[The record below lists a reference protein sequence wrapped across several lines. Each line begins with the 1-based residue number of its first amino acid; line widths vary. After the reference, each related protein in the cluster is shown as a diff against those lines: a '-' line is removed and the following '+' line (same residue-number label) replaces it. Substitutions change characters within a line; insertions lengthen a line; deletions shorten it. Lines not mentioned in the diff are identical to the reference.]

1 MIAEIT
7 SDLSA
12 LLLSVIAGFLV
23 GLAFFWTL
31 WLTVQRLP
39 KSSNPGMLLF
49 GSYLLRTA
57 VAIGIFYVIMDGRWQ
72 RMVALIIG
80 FIIARFV
87 MVRREGKIT

>member
-7 SDLSA
+7 SDLPF
-12 LLLSVIAGFLV
+12 LLLSIAVGFVV

-39 KSSNPGMLLF
+39 TATNPGLMMF

-57 VAIGIFYVIMDGRWQ
+57 VAVGIFYVVMDGKWQ
-72 RMVALIIG
+72 RMLALIIG

-87 MVRREGKIT
+87 MVRREGKLT